1 MDDHIRVAIEYHT
14 SAAGRFRVDVLLAGN
29 DGANAELCV
38 ITHSGQY
45 LQAYT

>member
-1 MDDHIRVAIEYHT
+1 MDDHIRVVIEYHT
-14 SAAGRFRVDVLLAGN
+14 SAAGRFRVDVLPAGN